1 VSAIR
6 ISVIIPTLNAAP
18 FISKVLISLKRQSKQ
33 PYEIIVIDSSSD
45 DNTLDIVS
53 LMDVKVISVK
63 RETFD
68 HGGTRNLAAS
78 QAGGDILVFMTQ
90 DAVPS
95 DDHFL
100 ENLIQ
105 PFENAEVVAAYGR
118 QVALANANV
127 LERIAREV
135 NYPLESMTK
144 SIADIKRLGIKTFFF
159 TNVCSAIRSNVFR
172 EIGGFPEPVVS
183 NEDMILAAKC
193 ILTGYSIAYAAEARV
208 DHSHDYNLRQVFGR
222 YFDIGGSLRLH
233 RWILDYTSAEG
244 EGTRLLRLQLRQLL
258 KPRMWRWVPRWV
270 GENVAKYLGYRLGL
284 IYPIIPPMIRRKC
297 SMHPFFWERI
307 EGSKTM

>member
-1 VSAIR
+1 VNDIR

-18 FISKVLISLKRQSKQ
+18 YISNLVISLKSQTKQ
-33 PYEIIVIDSSSD
+33 PFEIIVIDSSSD
-45 DNTLDIVS
+45 DNTVEIVRN
-53 LMDVKVISVK
+53 MDVEVITVK

-68 HGGTRNLAAS
+68 HGGTRNLAAA
-78 QAGGDILVFMTQ
+78 QAGGDILVFITQ
-90 DAVPS
+90 DAMPS
-95 DDHFL
+95 DDRFL

-105 PFENAEVVAAYGR
+105 PFENTDVVAAYGR
-118 QVALANANV
+118 QVALPKTPI
-127 LERIAREV
+127 LERIAKEV
-135 NYPLESMTK
+135 NYPLQSMTK

-172 EIGGFPEPVVS
+172 EIGGFPEPIVS

-193 ILTGYSIAYAAEARV
+193 IMTGYSVAYAAEARV
-208 DHSHDYNLRQVFGR
+208 DHSHDYTLKQVFGR

-233 RWILDYTSAEG
+233 SWILEHTSAEG
-244 EGTRLLRLQLRQLL
+244 QGSRLLKLQLRQLL
-258 KPRMWRWVPRWV
+258 KPRMWRWIPRLI
-270 GENVAKYLGYRLGL
+270 GETVAKYLGYRMGL

-307 EGSKTM
+307 EMTKTM